1 MSKILIYSLEVSV
14 VLATLYLL
22 YWLFLRQ
29 ETFFS
34 FNRFFLICILII
46 SYLIPLMSFDFFPS
60 AGKPFS
66 KPLEEVSELRSSYY
80 ESLQGWISEG
90 RSQNIKYVIPDQS
103 ERRNYSWFI
112 MAALIV
118 IYCSGLLVALL
129 RTIWISFWMLRLSKR
144 CPQKVIDGVKVIKI
158 PYQTTPFSFLG
169 SVYVHESTV
178 ENKDFD
184 KILDHEK
191 EHIRQQHS
199 FDLIFVQLLA
209 AGIWYNPVVW
219 LLIKSLKTT
228 HEYIVDRKMINQ
240 GYSLVE
246 YQTLLLSQLISNN
259 SYGLVHNFNLSFI
272 KKRITMLKLKKSGW
286 AGKARVALVLSSI
299 VVFSLVI
306 VQCNSRFSDQDA
318 LEEGH
323 SLANNGSENLNLPI
337 LPGTG
342 QKFDTDFDQALYLAI
357 DENKL
362 YLNGKQIE
370 LGNLID
376 RLKKES
382 EAGSLIAAKID
393 RDQSMEFVSKVLMQ
407 LRIADRRKMAFLA
420 VTNAGESLHVRL
432 LLPPALDDKSN
443 SPKMPILN
451 EEYIAENNIELLKV
465 DLGESASAANQ
476 TRVYDFVMNEINQ
489 GNSNYVVSANFSD
502 DASYQDYLAN
512 LHYVQEGFYKIYN
525 ERALRMFG
533 KSYSEVHSASDPES
547 KQAYQAIRKGV
558 PMAISLADN

>member
-80 ESLQGWISEG
+80 ESLQEWISEG

-129 RTIWISFWMLRLSKR
+129 RTIWICFWMLRLSKR

-158 PYQTTPFSFLG
+158 PYQTAPFSFLG

>member
-129 RTIWISFWMLRLSKR
+129 RTIWICFWMLRLSKR

-158 PYQTTPFSFLG
+158 PYQTAPFSFLG

>member
-342 QKFDTDFDQALYLAI
+342 QKFATDFDQALYLAI

-476 TRVYDFVMNEINQ
+476 TRVYDFVMNKINQ
-489 GNSNYVVSANFSD
+489 GN
-502 DASYQDYLAN
+502 LM
-512 LHYVQEGFYKIYN
+512 VQFEQG
-525 ERALRMFG
+525 
-533 KSYSEVHSASDPES
+533 
-547 KQAYQAIRKGV
+547 
-558 PMAISLADN
+558 